1 MFTGLIQEKGHIK
14 RIHRQSQ
21 TIKLSCYTSKKI
33 LSDYQIGDSMAIN
46 GVCLTA
52 VEKDDS
58 TFTVDIM
65 PETFKKT
72 TFSTLKVG
80 SEVNLERA
88 MLPIQRFEGH
98 LVAGHIDTTT
108 RLIQKRKL
116 QNALVLTFVY
126 PEKTQGEI
134 IPQGS
139 IAING
144 VSLTVTTVKQG
155 TFSVSLIPHS
165 TEKTTLENLK
175 LNDLVNLETDMIGK
189 YVKAQ
194 KQLFN
199 ILSKEGLV

>member
-14 RIHRQSQ
+14 SIQRQSH
-21 TIKLSCYTSKKI
+21 TIKLSCYASKKI
-33 LSDYQIGDSMAIN
+33 LSDYHIGDSMAIN

-52 VEKDDS
+52 VEKNDS
-58 TFTVDIM
+58 AFTVDIM

-88 MLPIQRFEGH
+88 MLSIQRFEGH
-98 LVAGHIDTTT
+98 LVSGHIDTTT

-116 QNALVLTFVY
+116 ENALLLTFVY
-126 PEKTQGEI
+126 PEKNQGEI

-175 LNDLVNLETDMIGK
+175 LNELVNLETDMIGK

-199 ILSKEGLV
+199 ILSKEGLI